1 MKILSLSSQNHIK
14 ISFQLDY
21 ENHNSNINIHRNSQN
36 PSIITTRYHVYDAL
50 VAIIE
55 RIKQA
60 TQKIKLK
67 MADLKNLATKLR
79 EWRREKN

>member
-1 MKILSLSSQNHIK
+1 MFELG
-14 ISFQLDY
+14 Y
-21 ENHNSNINIHRNSQN
+21 RTHNSNINIQQKSNEIHRYSQN
-36 PSIITTRYHVYDAL
+36 PSIITTRYHLSDAL